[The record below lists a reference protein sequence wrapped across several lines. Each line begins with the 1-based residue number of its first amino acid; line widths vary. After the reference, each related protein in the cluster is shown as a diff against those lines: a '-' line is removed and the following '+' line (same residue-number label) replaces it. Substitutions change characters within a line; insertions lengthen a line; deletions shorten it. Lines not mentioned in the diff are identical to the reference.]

1 MSYRPWG
8 QFRSTG
14 GEMPIRLEIRP
25 PGPPKRVDG
34 DARSRWPNL
43 RRRPA
48 SWLPMLFAV
57 AMALGALGSLAVQ
70 QSQSQIDPVVRA
82 AQLPTEARP
91 ALIDLNAAT
100 IAELSTLPGI
110 GDRRA
115 EAIVLVRSE
124 RPFVSLADLVERGI
138 LRPPEALAIAEFATV
153 YVSRE

>member
-1 MSYRPWG
+1 
-8 QFRSTG
+8 
-14 GEMPIRLEIRP
+14 MPIRLEIRP

-34 DARSRWPNL
+34 DTRSRWPNL
-43 RRRPA
+43 RRRSA
-48 SWLPMLFAV
+48 SWLPLLVAV

-100 IAELSTLPGI
+100 IAELATLPGI

-153 YVSRE
+153 NVSRE

>member
-1 MSYRPWG
+1 
-8 QFRSTG
+8 
-14 GEMPIRLEIRP
+14 MPIRLEIRP
-25 PGPPKRVDG
+25 PAPQKRVDG

-43 RRRPA
+43 RRRSA
-48 SWLPMLFAV
+48 SWLPLLFAV
-57 AMALGALGSLAVQ
+57 AMALGALGSLGVQ

-100 IAELSTLPGI
+100 IAELATLPGI

-138 LRPPEALAIAEFATV
+138 LRPPEALATAEFATV